1 MTYEKIIKIITLV
14 IFLSISSLVKA
25 EQKTVYIDIDSIM
38 KNSLAGKS
46 ISKQLEKIN
55 QSNLINFKKSEDDL
69 RSEEKQIVSQK
80 NVLSETEYS
89 KKVSLLRE
97 KISDYNENKK
107 KIVNSLNKKQITAQ
121 ASLIN
126 SLTPILAD
134 YSKENSITMII
145 SKKNIIM
152 GKNELDITKDILKI
166 VDNKIKK
173 IDLN

>member
-25 EQKTVYIDIDSIM
+25 EQKTVYIDIDMIM

-55 QSNLINFKKSEDDL
+55 KSNLINFKKSEDDL

-89 KKVSLLRE
+89 KKVSLLRK

-107 KIVNSLNKKQITAQ
+107 KIINNLNKKQITAQ

-134 YSKENSITMII
+134 YSKENLITMII

>member
-25 EQKTVYIDIDSIM
+25 EQKTVYIDIDMIM

-55 QSNLINFKKSEDDL
+55 KSNLINFKKSEDDL

-89 KKVSLLRE
+89 KKVSLLRK

-107 KIVNSLNKKQITAQ
+107 KMVNSLNKKQITAQ

-134 YSKENSITMII
+134 YSKENLITMII

>member
-25 EQKTVYIDIDSIM
+25 EQKTVYIDIDLIM

-69 RSEEKQIVSQK
+69 RSEEKHIVSQK

-89 KKVSLLRE
+89 KKVSLLRK

>member
-1 MTYEKIIKIITLV
+1 MTYKKIIKIITLV
-14 IFLSISSLVKA
+14 IFLSISNLVKA
-25 EQKTVYIDIDSIM
+25 EQKTVYIDIDLIM

-55 QSNLINFKKSEDDL
+55 QSNIINFKKSEDDL
-69 RSEEKQIVSQK
+69 RLEEKQIVSQK

-89 KKVSLLRE
+89 KKVSFLRK
-97 KISDYNENKK
+97 KIADYNENKK

>member
-25 EQKTVYIDIDSIM
+25 EQKTVYIDIDLIM

-89 KKVSLLRE
+89 KKVSLLRK

>member
-89 KKVSLLRE
+89 KKVSLLRK